1 MKGWWGCYNWIS
13 KKDIIWM
20 SKYFLEPKCSG
31 GVVKVELNLSNFPTK
46 PFLND
51 ATGVDTAK
59 FAKRVDWESLKSNV
73 DKLDICV
80 RIN

>member
-1 MKGWWGCYNWIS
+1 
-13 KKDIIWM
+13 M

-59 FAKRVDWESLKSNV
+59 FAKRVD
-73 DKLDICV
+73 
-80 RIN
+80 